1 MKKTY
6 KSYAMAACVAFFT
19 GIAGMAAAQDGAIR
33 IGVLNDQSGPYADA
47 SGEGSALMA
56 RFALEDFGGSVMG
69 RQVEILS
76 ADHRNSADVAS
87 TQARRWLD
95 VDGVQAIF
103 DVPNSGVLL
112 ALQEIVRERGG
123 ILMAS
128 GGGTSAFT
136 AAACSPYGFQWTYDT
151 FALANG
157 AVRALAREGLDS
169 WFLLQV
175 DYAFGEAAAA
185 DIETVLNDTGGQIL
199 GRVRTPLNTADFSS
213 FLLQAQA
220 SGAQA
225 IAFLNAGADT
235 LNSIKQANEFGI
247 PQAGQQL
254 VGLIFF
260 ETDALGVGIDVTQ
273 GLTVTAPFYWN
284 QSDEARAV
292 SERFFEQMGRMPSYV
307 QIGVYSSVMHYLRAL
322 EEAGTTDRDAV
333 ADAIRALDV
342 NDAFVVDGTVRAD
355 GRMLHTMLLGQ
366 VRTPAEMEG
375 QHDWDIYNILA
386 EIPAEESARPFPVGE
401 CAMLDG

>member
-1 MKKTY
+1 MRTNCKKHLLASAVALFT
-6 KSYAMAACVAFFT
+6 AA
-19 GIAGMAAAQDGAIR
+19 AGMAMAQDGPIR

-47 SGEGSALMA
+47 SGEGSVVMA
-56 RFALEDFGGSVMG
+56 RLALEDFGGSVMG
-69 RQVEILS
+69 RPVEILS
-76 ADHRNSADVAS
+76 ADHRNSADVGS
-87 TQARRWLD
+87 TQTRRWLD
-95 VDGVQAIF
+95 VDGVDAIF

-112 ALQEIVRERGG
+112 ALQEVVRERGG

-225 IAFLNAGADT
+225 IALLNAGADT

-247 PQAGQQL
+247 PQSGQQL

-273 GLTVTAPFYWN
+273 GLSVTVPFYWN

-292 SERFFEQMGRMPSYV
+292 SERFYEQIGRMPSYV

-322 EEAGTTDRDAV
+322 EHAGTTDRDAV
-333 ADAIRALDV
+333 ADAIRELDV

-375 QHDWDIYNILA
+375 QHNWDIYNILA
-386 EIPAEESARPFPVGE
+386 EIPAEESARPLPVGE

>member
-6 KSYAMAACVAFFT
+6 KSYVLATCVALFT
-19 GIAGMAAAQDGAIR
+19 GAAGMAAAQDGAIR

-95 VDGVQAIF
+95 VDGVHAIF

-185 DIETVLNDTGGQIL
+185 DIETVLNETGGQIL

-260 ETDALGVGIDVTQ
+260 ETDALGVGIETTQ

-307 QIGVYSSVMHYLRAL
+307 QIGVYSAVMHYLRAL

-342 NDAFVVDGTVRAD
+342 NDAFVVDGMVRAD

-375 QHDWDIYNILA
+375 QHEWDIYNILA
-386 EIPAEESARPFPVGE
+386 EIPAEESARPLPVGE